1 MTARWSLGQPTAAL
15 HSRSTATPRSQF
27 PPAAP
32 AAGRVVL
39 QRPAGGPHPL
49 AVPRGQTTVVTSWPP
64 SDHYSRLAGVRP
76 RWNRPRPP
84 LQHQGPAVVRRAM
97 ARKFA
102 GESTRRTCHAIAA
115 QPPPPISGVRPQR
128 CWTEPR
134 GRPSQHGDGLRV
146 EVRRDAAPGLW
157 RYLGVSQGFAVKVG
171 WGMGNW

>member
-1 MTARWSLGQPTAAL
+1 MTARCSLGQPTAAL
-15 HSRSTATPRSQF
+15 HSRSTATPRSQLSISSRS
-27 PPAAP
+27 PCSRS
-32 AAGRVVL
+32 GRPSTVG
-39 QRPAGGPHPL
+39 RRSSPL
-49 AVPRGQTTVVTSWPP
+49 GRPRGQTTVVTSWPP

-115 QPPPPISGVRPQR
+115 QPPPPTSGERPQW

-134 GRPSQHGDGLRV
+134 GRPSQHGDGLSV
-146 EVRRDAAPGLW
+146 EVRRAAAPGLW
-157 RYLGVSQGFAVKVG
+157 RYLGVRESARDLP
-171 WGMGNW
+171 